1 MAYLGKEMKLRS
13 ILNEI
18 GDRFSLPPGTR
29 FQVKETNGTAKFK
42 LGKLEYIVKIKVPLA
57 MSARMVIVVDF
68 ETQTGGTDM
77 TNAGNA
83 LEVMSSVVG
92 SIEAWL
98 KQYIK
103 KYGPHK
109 LVYIKYNPK
118 SEEGSEVWS
127 QDNLN
132 RRDKLYRVFI
142 SKFAQ
147 KYNSSVEFD
156 SSGGITAK
164 FKPELTIE

>member
-1 MAYLGKEMKLRS
+1 MKLRD
-13 ILNEI
+13 ILYEI
-18 GDRFSLPPGTR
+18 GDRFALPANAKMTVSEGSGT
-29 FQVKETNGTAKFK
+29 VKFK
-42 LGKLEYIVKIKVPLA
+42 LGKFDYIVKISVPVA
-57 MSARMVIVVDF
+57 MSGRMAMVVDF
-68 ETQTGGTDM
+68 ETLTTGTDM

-92 SIEAWL
+92 SIEGWV
-98 KQYIK
+98 KQYNK
-103 KYGPHK
+103 KYGQHG

-118 SEEGSEVWS
+118 SEGDDETWTPDS
-127 QDNLN
+127 LN

-147 KYNSSVEFD
+147 KYKSSVDFD

-164 FKPELTIE
+164 FKPELSV